1 MLKLDYNVLNRLL
14 SVKLGATSYFTKP
27 IKD

>member
-14 SVKLGATSYFTKP
+14 SVKLGVTSYLTKP
-27 IKD
+27 VKD